1 MKKEIKKLVNQI
13 SRDVLVYYVLL
24 AGVTFTFAIVRS
36 VMMLSRAGGGETG
49 TVVAELGKSVRA
61 HAGIL
66 SIAGTAAG
74 LLFLFFRY
82 RKRGS
87 LKRMWQ
93 ERKEMKL
100 PAFLRIFCV
109 FMSCQV
115 IFMAAAALAEAALN
129 PLGYTLAEAAQ
140 NATAISGTLP
150 LFLYTALVGP
160 VAEEVVFRGFIMDRL
175 LPYGKGFAIVLSA
188 VLFGVMHGNFL
199 QGLFAFGA
207 GLVFGYV
214 AVEYSLKWS
223 VVIHVINNMVFSD
236 LLGRVTKQLPE
247 TARSAVEYGIALAFF
262 AAACVILFRKRNE
275 IRGWWQENRPEKRYW
290 VYAFTAVWMILFII
304 MEICVA
310 MDGVGRL

>member
-1 MKKEIKKLVNQI
+1 
-13 SRDVLVYYVLL
+13 
-24 AGVTFTFAIVRS
+24 
-36 VMMLSRAGGGETG
+36 
-49 TVVAELGKSVRA
+49 
-61 HAGIL
+61 
-66 SIAGTAAG
+66 
-74 LLFLFFRY
+74 
-82 RKRGS
+82 
-87 LKRMWQ
+87 
-93 ERKEMKL
+93 MKL

-223 VVIHVINNMVFSD
+223 ALIHVINNMVFSD

-247 TARSAVEYGIALAFF
+247 TARSAVEYGIALAFLQRH
-262 AAACVILFRKRNE
+262 V
-275 IRGWWQENRPEKRYW
+275 
-290 VYAFTAVWMILFII
+290 
-304 MEICVA
+304 
-310 MDGVGRL
+310 

>member
-1 MKKEIKKLVNQI
+1 
-13 SRDVLVYYVLL
+13 
-24 AGVTFTFAIVRS
+24 
-36 VMMLSRAGGGETG
+36 
-49 TVVAELGKSVRA
+49 
-61 HAGIL
+61 
-66 SIAGTAAG
+66 
-74 LLFLFFRY
+74 
-82 RKRGS
+82 
-87 LKRMWQ
+87 
-93 ERKEMKL
+93 
-100 PAFLRIFCV
+100 
-109 FMSCQV
+109 
-115 IFMAAAALAEAALN
+115 
-129 PLGYTLAEAAQ
+129 
-140 NATAISGTLP
+140 
-150 LFLYTALVGP
+150 
-160 VAEEVVFRGFIMDRL
+160 MDRL

-310 MDGVGRL
+310 MDGVGRI

>member
-236 LLGRVTKQLPE
+236 LLGRVTKQLP
-247 TARSAVEYGIALAFF
+247 GL
-262 AAACVILFRKRNE
+262 
-275 IRGWWQENRPEKRYW
+275 
-290 VYAFTAVWMILFII
+290 
-304 MEICVA
+304 
-310 MDGVGRL
+310 RLRFLQRHV

>member
-1 MKKEIKKLVNQI
+1 
-13 SRDVLVYYVLL
+13 
-24 AGVTFTFAIVRS
+24 
-36 VMMLSRAGGGETG
+36 MLSRAGGGETG

-100 PAFLRIFCV
+100 PAFLRIFC
-109 FMSCQV
+109 QV

-160 VAEEVVFRGFIMDRL
+160 VAEEVVFRGFIMDRR

-188 VLFGVMHGNFL
+188 VLFGVMH
-199 QGLFAFGA
+199 
-207 GLVFGYV
+207 
-214 AVEYSLKWS
+214 
-223 VVIHVINNMVFSD
+223 
-236 LLGRVTKQLPE
+236 
-247 TARSAVEYGIALAFF
+247 
-262 AAACVILFRKRNE
+262 
-275 IRGWWQENRPEKRYW
+275 
-290 VYAFTAVWMILFII
+290 
-304 MEICVA
+304 
-310 MDGVGRL
+310 